1 MINLLIPNKTD
12 EAASKSYIAQS
23 LISFLKDKDIDN
35 ISITDIVKK
44 AGVSRMTY
52 YRYFSSKIDVL
63 ESYLDIVFK
72 DYTNSLPP
80 AVTEEYFISL
90 DYILHGIKYFLKYK
104 DYILTLDKAKL
115 TPLILNKMT
124 SFLNDKFC
132 KNTESNIDTIYI
144 AYYAGGIF
152 NIYINWLK
160 KEIIATEEELAE
172 KIHNIT
178 NSFMY

>member
-63 ESYLDIVFK
+63 ESYLDIVF
-72 DYTNSLPP
+72 
-80 AVTEEYFISL
+80 
-90 DYILHGIKYFLKYK
+90 K

>member
-12 EAASKSYIAQS
+12 EASSKSYIAQS
-23 LISFLKDKDIDN
+23 LISFLKDKDIED

-80 AVTEEYFISL
+80 DITKEYFISL
-90 DYILHGIKYFLKYK
+90 DNALHGIQYFSKYK

-115 TPLILNKMT
+115 TPIILNKMT
-124 SFLNDKFC
+124 SFLKNKFGE
-132 KNTESNIDTIYI
+132 NTESNIDTIYI

-160 KEIIATEEELAE
+160 NDIIATEEELAE
-172 KIHNIT
+172 KIYKIT
-178 NSFMY
+178 NLI